1 MPDATSTTV
10 PTSVASPDPEVNKY
24 AETMLFLTPDTSGNF
39 AVRCYQ
45 ESRKNW
51 YPIREFIANVH
62 KDIISPSQAEELYI
76 SIFLDVPEE
85 RGLFTTIQHQFQG
98 PYEKPVSCM
107 KMPGLSIVYHQME
120 LHELVLPSKHPEFAK
135 VIKDCIEGNSK
146 LHLRL
151 HDDGQVKM
159 HELEL
164 EQAIAKADPEVLK
177 GNPPENSMALFNAV
191 HYLAETEEERA
202 EIKSLK
208 EAIEKRE
215 QQCRAEA
222 KKAQEKADQ
231 TISKLQKQLQARDIE
246 LDVTKQHKEALA
258 NKLQARQEEEERAQE
273 EEEERKRKGEAF
285 TLRNVVDTLKLD
297 LNSAEFNKL
306 SQTIC
311 SIMKAKYP
319 DRPMFQKKKIT
330 HFYPAERRLVEVLV
344 SIENHKKN
352 ILPTGRTERGRRL
365 HAAFEQK
372 TAMLKAKPMTR
383 QFSLSEVV
391 RDLDCLHIFKA
402 TLDPED
408 HVEIRERVFGAM
420 ERGYPHKPMFRRG
433 QELFFNGSERVLLEM
448 VATQEACAMIQKEL
462 DRTEK
467 KPDGVEPMQEDAVAA
482 GP

>member
-1 MPDATSTTV
+1 M
-10 PTSVASPDPEVNKY
+10 
-24 AETMLFLTPDTSGNF
+24 
-39 AVRCYQ
+39 
-45 ESRKNW
+45 
-51 YPIREFIANVH
+51 
-62 KDIISPSQAEELYI
+62 
-76 SIFLDVPEE
+76 
-85 RGLFTTIQHQFQG
+85 
-98 PYEKPVSCM
+98 
-107 KMPGLSIVYHQME
+107 
-120 LHELVLPSKHPEFAK
+120 
-135 VIKDCIEGNSK
+135 
-146 LHLRL
+146 
-151 HDDGQVKM
+151 
-159 HELEL
+159 
-164 EQAIAKADPEVLK
+164 
-177 GNPPENSMALFNAV
+177 
-191 HYLAETEEERA
+191 
-202 EIKSLK
+202 
-208 EAIEKRE
+208 
-215 QQCRAEA
+215 
-222 KKAQEKADQ
+222 
-231 TISKLQKQLQARDIE
+231 
-246 LDVTKQHKEALA
+246 
-258 NKLQARQEEEERAQE
+258 
-273 EEEERKRKGEAF
+273 ERKRKGAAF
-285 TLRNVVDTLKLD
+285 SLRDVLTTLKLD
-297 LNSAEFNKL
+297 LNSAEYSKMNQHV
-306 SQTIC
+306 SAT
-311 SIMKAKYP
+311 MKEKYP
-319 DRPMFQKKKIT
+319 DRAMFIKNKQL